1 MLLYRKTCPFLRF
14 LDITLICYCIF
25 QNKSR
30 QQGIYE
36 SIHRDLLVAFGSWE
50 FDPMNITNP
59 FPQNEGSVHI
69 WQGYEDRLVLV
80 ELQRYIS
87 NKLPWIKYHEVPE
100 GGHMFMLVDGW
111 TNRILKALLLGEEPL
126 DV

>member
-1 MLLYRKTCPFLRF
+1 
-14 LDITLICYCIF
+14 
-25 QNKSR
+25 
-30 QQGIYE
+30 
-36 SIHRDLLVAFGSWE
+36 
-50 FDPMNITNP
+50 MNITNP

-80 ELQRYIS
+80 EQQRYIS
-87 NKLPWIKYHEVPE
+87 KKLPWIKYHEVPE
-100 GGHMFMLVDGW
+100 CGHMFMLVDGW